1 VPVVP
6 SCILDPFRTQFLT
19 LLPERV
25 VVHPLGCHRRRIADT
40 VVFDKL
46 IEVLVFGAGY
56 ERIGDATCSATTLRR
71 RRDEWI
77 GLGIMEQLRLIA
89 LEAYDR
95 MIGLDL
101 DHLPLDGCITKAP
114 AGGEC
119 AGPSPVDRAKD
130 GTKRS
135 QVTDGYGI
143 PLGTVTAPANR
154 TDHTLLDATLA
165 TLTLIGPLPEHVRLH
180 LDAGYDN
187 NPARQVI
194 DTHARTLGLTAEI
207 SPKGVKTPIQ
217 HTRRWPIERTNSWC
231 NNFGKIRRNTER
243 RHACIDFYLAA
254 ACILI
259 TIRSLIV
266 RAWKQYRW
274 DTRPRSPRIR

>member
-1 VPVVP
+1 MPAVP
-6 SCILDPFRTQFLT
+6 SCILDPFRAQFLA

-25 VVHPLGCHRRRIADT
+25 VHHPLGCHRPRIDDA

-56 ERIGDATCSATTLRR
+56 ERIGDETCSATTLRR

-77 GLGIMEQLRLIA
+77 ELGVMGQLRLIA
-89 LEAYDR
+89 LQAYDR
-95 MIGLDL
+95 MIGLEL
-101 DHLPLDGCITKAP
+101 DDLPLDGCITKAP
-114 AGGEC
+114 SGGEC

-135 QVTDGYGI
+135 QVSDGYGI
-143 PLGTVTAPANR
+143 PLGTVAAPANQP
-154 TDHTLLDATLA
+154 DHTLLDATLD
-165 TLTLIGPLPEHVRLH
+165 TLAPLGPLPDDATLH

-187 NPARQVI
+187 NPARDAI
-194 DTHARTLGLTAEI
+194 DAHDLAAQI
-207 SPKGVKTPIQ
+207 APKGVKTPI
-217 HTRRWPIERTNSWC
+217 HHSPRWVIERTNSWC

-243 RHACIDFYLAA
+243 RRPCVDFYLDA

-266 RAWKQYRW
+266 RAWKHYRW
-274 DTRPRSPRIR
+274 ETRPRSPRIR

>member
-1 VPVVP
+1 VPAVP
-6 SCILDPFRTQFLT
+6 SCILDPFRTQFLA

-25 VVHPLGCHRRRIADT
+25 VTHPLGCHRQRIDDA

-46 IEVLVFGAGY
+46 IAVLVFGGGY
-56 ERIGDATCSATTLRR
+56 ERIADETCSATTLRR

-77 GLGIMEQLRLIA
+77 DLGIMEQLRLIA
-89 LEAYDR
+89 LAAYDR

-101 DHLPLDGCITKAP
+101 HNLPLDGCITKAP
-114 AGGEC
+114 CGGEC

-130 GTKRS
+130 GIKRS
-135 QVTDGYGI
+135 QVADGYGI
-143 PLGTVTAPANR
+143 PLGTVPAPANR
-154 TDHTLLDATLA
+154 PDHTLLDATLN
-165 TLTLIGPLPEHVRLH
+165 TLAQVGPLPDGARLH

-187 NPARQVI
+187 GPAREVI
-194 DTHARTLGLTAEI
+194 DAHGVQSEI
-207 SPKGVKTPIQ
+207 APKGEKTPIQ
-217 HTRRWPIERTNSWC
+217 HGGRWVIERTNSWC

-243 RHACIDFYLAA
+243 RRACVDFYLAA

-266 RAWKQYRW
+266 RAWKHYRW